1 MSVRIRLTKV
11 GKKHQVSFRIVA
23 QDAKSKRDGKFLE
36 ILGFYN
42 PHAKPEL
49 KIKDDRMNFWILRG
63 AKPTEAVTKLLS
75 ELNDKR
81 RTTNA
86 KPEEKSSIRP

>member
-11 GKKHQVSFRIVA
+11 GKKHQISFRIVA
-23 QDAKSKRDGKFLE
+23 QDAQTKRDGKFLE

-42 PHAKPEL
+42 PHVKPKL

-86 KPEEKSSIRP
+86 KPAEKSSIRP